1 MASPADQ
8 VASLFSRASGFA
20 SGAKSDATEFLQA
33 LNSSIYAPPTLSVT
47 WTSLAAPELPEMPE
61 APSLPTINFSIPGGR
76 PGALTASMPAIVID
90 TLVEDAPEITLPDA
104 PALVYGTVPDI
115 PEIGEVSV
123 PSAPTLALPDAP
135 ALLTLSTLAT
145 PAINLRE
152 DWLDNLGTVPTL
164 ELLEPTPYSYN
175 VGPNYA
181 SQLLSTLQAKLNERM
196 AGGTGLA
203 PAVEQ
208 AIWDRARDR
217 ETRTAQANIDQIMR
231 SSDALGFP
239 LPSGVLA
246 AQLREAEQNYYSKT
260 SELSRDIALKQ
271 ADLEQANLKQT
282 IEESIRLEGQLIDYS
297 YKMEQLAF
305 ESAKQYAENAIQC
318 YNAQVERYKAL
329 LMGYQ
334 TYASVYKSII
344 EGELAKVEVFKAQLQ
359 GEQTKADINKVLIEQ
374 YKAEIEAGMS
384 QVEIYRAQVGAAQT
398 LMGLEQ
404 ARIGAA
410 GEQIKAY
417 VATVNAETAKVE
429 AYKAAVQGETAKIEI
444 YRAKVGAFQA
454 KVGAQGEKARAEI
467 SRFTALAQANAAEWD
482 GYKALISAEGERVR
496 ALGVQSAAIVD
507 GYKAAST
514 AVQAVAEQ
522 QTTVWRSNIAQYEAG
537 QNIAIQAAKINND
550 ATMSANAAR
559 LDAAKVGAQVF
570 AQMASAAFSTIQANA
585 SVQGTENVNYNYSGE
600 IE

>member
-8 VASLFSRASGFA
+8 VASLFGRASGFA
-20 SGAKSDATEFLQA
+20 SGAKSDAAQFLQA
-33 LNSSIYAPPTLSVT
+33 LNSSIYSPPTLSVT
-47 WTSLAAPELPEMPE
+47 WTSLAAPILPDMPA
-61 APSLPTINFSIPGGR
+61 APSLPSIVFSVPGDR
-76 PGALTASMPAIVID
+76 PSALTASMPNIVID
-90 TLVEDAPEITLPDA
+90 TLVEDAPEITLPTA
-104 PALVYGTVPDI
+104 PELAYGDVPDV
-115 PEIGEVSV
+115 PGIGVVSV
-123 PSAPTLALPDAP
+123 PSAPTLVLPEAP
-135 ALLTLSTLAT
+135 AMLSLSSLTT
-145 PAINLRE
+145 PTINLRE
-152 DWLDNLGTVPTL
+152 DWLDNLGSVPTL

-175 VGPNYA
+175 PGPNYS
-181 SQLLSTLQAKLNERM
+181 SQLLSALQTKLNDRL
-196 AGGTGLA
+196 AGGTGLS

-231 SSDALGFP
+231 SSEAMGFQ

-246 AQLREAEQNYYSKT
+246 AQLREADQNYYSKV

-282 IEESIRLEGQLIDYS
+282 IEDGIRMEGQLIDYS
-297 YKMEQLAF
+297 YKMEQMAF
-305 ESAKQYAENAIQC
+305 ETAKQYADNAIQC

-329 LMGYQ
+329 LQGYQ

-359 GEQTKADINKVLIEQ
+359 GEQTKADINKALVEQ

-398 LMGLEQ
+398 LMTLEQ
-404 ARIGAA
+404 AKIGAA

-467 SRFTALAQANAAEWD
+467 SRFTALAQAKAAEWD
-482 GYKALISAEGERVR
+482 GYRAVVSAEGERVR
-496 ALGVQSAAIVD
+496 AQGVQSAALVD
-507 GYKAAST
+507 GYKAAT
-514 AVQAVAEQ
+514 GAVQALAEQ

-537 QNIAIQAAKINND
+537 QNIAIQTAKLNND
-550 ATMSANAAR
+550 ATLAANAAR

-585 SVQGTENVNYNYSGE
+585 SVQGTENVNYQYSGE